1 MIDSVE
7 LKYRCSSCSVYFR
20 DLPDVDFY
28 GTIYIENEYHKKFNR
43 YLKRWG
49 WWLWNFTFNRYEY
62 GFSDLTYIPKLSKKI
77 RRKHLLYQ
85 YPFLSEDIARKI
97 PDVSIILW

>member
-62 GFSDLTYIPKLSKKI
+62 GFSDLTYIPKLSILKYFSVI
-77 RRKHLLYQ
+77 AIHLYELTYQ
-85 YPFLSEDIARKI
+85 YILHFYQLLFLAY
-97 PDVSIILW
+97 